1 MESELNKKI
10 KEIIDFLLGRY
21 NRHLLKG
28 TKHVGRK
35 ETVRQISKLISQSL
49 DQNNKEWLKRDE
61 GLKIKKQIG
70 GSFIREGYNF
80 AVKDINTSIDNLIN
94 KYKQL

>member
-1 MESELNKKI
+1 MTDIDYEKLLIPSHRVLWTEEDKCTGGVTVCIDIKKI
-10 KEIIDFLLGRY
+10 VDNL
-21 NRHLLKG
+21 
-28 TKHVGRK
+28 
-35 ETVRQISKLISQSL
+35 L
-49 DQNNKEWLKRDE
+49 DQNNKAWLKRVE

>member
-49 DQNNKEWLKRDE
+49 DQNNKAWLKRVE
-61 GLKIKKQIG
+61 GLRIKKLKPYF
-70 GSFIREGYNF
+70 SFNDSWNEC
-80 AVKDINTSIDNLIN
+80 VDKLNTSIDNLVN